1 MKSKDAWLG
10 LALVALVAGF
20 GYRLHVQRRAPPGAP
35 PPPGAPGGAAT
46 CEHTLARSDCPFCTP
61 ALLES
66 RGWCG
71 GHGVP
76 EALCTRCHRELIP
89 AFQAKGDWCAAH
101 ALPGTQCARC
111 EPRLAVAGLAA
122 AAPVAGPTT
131 PTARRTSPPRPGCQ
145 TQGKRIQLA
154 SPEVVAQVGI
164 ATAKVLQAP
173 FRDLVEVA
181 AQVAYPA
188 DRRAELSSRVGGL
201 VVEVRAALG
210 RWVTQGEVLAVV
222 DAPELG
228 AAKAELV
235 SAGALLEVW
244 ARNHAREVELAERGV
259 VTQRPVI
266 EADTRLAEARAALR
280 RAELRLRALGLSA
293 EEVQGA
299 LRAGDADSRLAVRA
313 PFAGVV
319 VTRDAVQGEVV
330 QAGEA
335 LLTLVDTRTMWAL
348 LAVPEAALARIAPG
362 QPVVLTVH
370 ALPGEQFGG
379 RLTWVST
386 ALDPRTR
393 TLAARAELR
402 NDDGRLPANAFGR
415 AQVALSDRRDALMVP
430 VEAVQW
436 EGCCNVVFSPDG
448 ADAFR
453 PRKVRLGGATA
464 THVEV
469 LLGLEPG
476 DVVVTVG
483 AFLLKTELLEGS
495 IGAGCCEGEE

>member
-10 LALVALVAGF
+10 LTLVALLAGF
-20 GYRLHVQRRAPPGAP
+20 GYRLHAQRRAPPGAP
-35 PPPGAPGGAAT
+35 KAPDATAAAP
-46 CEHTLARSDCPFCTP
+46 CEHTIARADCPFCTP
-61 ALLES
+61 ALLET
-66 RGWCG
+66 RGWCA

-76 EALCTRCHRELIP
+76 EALCTRCHRDLIP
-89 AFQAKGDWCAAH
+89 AFRAKGDWCAEH
-101 ALPGTQCARC
+101 ALPETQCARC
-111 EPRLAVAGLAA
+111 DPRLAVTGPAA

-131 PTARRTSPPRPGCQ
+131 PTARRTSPPRPGCR
-145 TQGKRIQLA
+145 THAERIQLA

-173 FRDLVEVA
+173 FRDLVEVV

-188 DRRAELSSRVGGL
+188 DRRAELSARLGGL

-210 RWVTQGEVLAVV
+210 QWVTQGEVLAVV

-235 SAGALLEVW
+235 SAGALLDVR

-259 VTQRPVI
+259 GTQRAVL
-266 EADTRLAEARAALR
+266 EADTRLAEARAELQ
-280 RAELRLRALGLSA
+280 RAALRLRALGLSA
-293 EEVQGA
+293 EEVQGVR
-299 LRAGDADSRLAVRA
+299 RADDADSRLAVRA

-330 QAGEA
+330 QAGEG
-335 LLTLVDTRTMWAL
+335 LLTIVDTRTMWAL
-348 LAVPEAALARIAPG
+348 LDVPEASLARVGPG

-379 RLTWVST
+379 RVTWVST

-402 NDDGRLPANAFGR
+402 NDDGRLRANAFGR

-436 EGCCNVVFSPDG
+436 EGCCNVVFVPDG

-469 LLGLEPG
+469 LLGLEPD

-483 AFLLKTELLEGS
+483 AFLLRTELLKGS